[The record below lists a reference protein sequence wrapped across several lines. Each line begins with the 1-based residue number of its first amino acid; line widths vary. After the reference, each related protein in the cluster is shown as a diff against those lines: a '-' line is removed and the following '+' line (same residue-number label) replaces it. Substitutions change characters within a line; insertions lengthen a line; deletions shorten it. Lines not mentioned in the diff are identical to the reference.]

1 MKKRVELESD
11 NWKHN
16 QENVE
21 FSLGNDRVATIRVI
35 DSGLEMSV
43 AGYDAPMRIRKITL
57 LEDLDWLFLDFEEA
71 SELHRLGLRLQRIP
85 YDALNSDLQSLLADR
100 LTLYSRR
107 HRS

>member
-11 NWKHN
+11 KWKHN
-16 QENVE
+16 HDSVE
-21 FSLGNDRVATIRVI
+21 FSLGDDRVATIRAI
-35 DSGLEMSV
+35 DSGLEVSV
-43 AGYDAPMRIRKITL
+43 AGYEAPMRVRKITL

-85 YDALNSDLQSLLADR
+85 YNALNSDLRSLLADR